1 MKRLN
6 KNEGFSPVEVLI
18 AMGILSIGIMAVV
31 RLFPAGLAFSREAQ
45 EKTAAGFGLG
55 FEIIATDGTA
65 RFLTGR
71 GFTVRRINKVHEGR
85 PHVVDAMINRGIQ
98 LVVNTPV
105 GRDSAIDDAYIRRT
119 AVRYQVPCI
128 TTLSGALAAVDG
140 IAALKQGGLAV
151 RSLQELGARLPRIPN
166 AAFLPSPEAASLT
179 VRAE

>member
-1 MKRLN
+1 MHDREKPGLVPIAERL
-6 KNEGFSPVEVLI
+6 L
-18 AMGILSIGIMAVV
+18 
-31 RLFPAGLAFSREAQ
+31 
-45 EKTAAGFGLG
+45 GLG
-55 FEIIATDGTA
+55 FEIVSTDGTA

-128 TTLSGALAAVDG
+128 TTLSGALAAVEG
-140 IAALKQGGLAV
+140 IAALKQGGFAV

-166 AAFLPSPEAASLT
+166 AALLPSPEATSLT